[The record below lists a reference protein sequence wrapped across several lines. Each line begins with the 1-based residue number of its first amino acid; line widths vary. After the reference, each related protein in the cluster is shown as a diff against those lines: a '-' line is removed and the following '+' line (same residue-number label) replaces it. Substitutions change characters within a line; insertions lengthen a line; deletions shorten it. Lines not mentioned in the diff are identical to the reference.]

1 MPDCGHMEKI
11 KVARKKMET
20 ARELTEVELGNLAF
34 VVEQHDGGAIT
45 YGDDDYFANLVDTG
59 FVEVNKELVD
69 ATGNYAGRPTEK
81 GIKLIKDNAVTEVS
95 AAPTVSE
102 FAIETGV
109 PIPEAKRG
117 GGGGRKGPRGSK
129 YPFATME
136 NGQSFFVPATEEMPN
151 PAKTLASTASTAK
164 KAFGT
169 VTGTREITRK
179 GVAKTVPAYTYTRG
193 FIVRAVEENGVRGAR
208 VWRDDTQANKSED

>member
-1 MPDCGHMEKI
+1 M
-11 KVARKKMET
+11 AKKKAPVMSN
-20 ARELTEVELGNLAF
+20 ELTETEIGKLAY
-34 VVEQHDGGAIT
+34 VVEQHDGGALA
-45 YGDDDYFANLVDTG
+45 YADEDYFKELVDKG
-59 FVEVNKELVD
+59 FVEVNIAL
-69 ATGNYAGRPTEK
+69 ATEAGDVPARPTEA
-81 GIKLIKDNAVTEVS
+81 GIKLIKDNGVTDNVVAPVTEPS
-95 AAPTVSE
+95 
-102 FAIETGV
+102 FAIEDGIA
-109 PIPEAKRG
+109 IPEAKRG

-164 KAFGT
+164 KAFGS

-179 GVAKTVPAYTYTRG
+179 GETKTVDAYTYTRG
-193 FIVRAVEENGVRGAR
+193 FIVRAVEENGIRGAR

>member
-1 MPDCGHMEKI
+1 M
-11 KVARKKMET
+11 ARKPKVTETMELN
-20 ARELTEVELGNLAF
+20 EIEMGKLAY
-34 VVEQHDGGAIT
+34 VVEQHDGGAFAM
-45 YGDDDYFANLVDTG
+45 GSEDYF
-59 FVEVNKELVD
+59 KELVD
-69 ATGNYAGRPTEK
+69 KGYVEVNVAMATDAGDVPARPTEA
-81 GIKLIKDNAVTEVS
+81 GIKLIKDNGVTDNVVAPVTEPS
-95 AAPTVSE
+95 
-102 FAIETGV
+102 FAIEDGIA
-109 PIPEAKRG
+109 IPEAKRG

-169 VTGTREITRK
+169 VVGTREITRK
-179 GVAKTVPAYTYTRG
+179 GETKTVDAYNYTRG
-193 FIVRAVEENGVRGAR
+193 FIVRAVEENGVKGAR

>member
-1 MPDCGHMEKI
+1 MAK
-11 KVARKKMET
+11 KKMVIEET
-20 ARELTEVELGNLAF
+20 IGGLSEVDMGKLAY
-34 VVEQHDGGAIT
+34 VVEQNDGGALAWASE
-45 YGDDDYFANLVDTG
+45 DYFKELLDKG
-59 FVEVNKELVD
+59 FIEVNIALATD
-69 ATGNYAGRPTEK
+69 AGDVPARPTEA
-81 GIKLIKDNAVTEVS
+81 GIKLIKDNAVSDVIAPV
-95 AAPTVSE
+95 AA
-102 FAIETGV
+102 FAIEDGV
-109 PIPEAKRG
+109 AIPEAKRG

-179 GVAKTVPAYTYTRG
+179 GETKTVDAYNYTRG

-208 VWRDDTQANKSED
+208 VWRDDTQANKSDSE

>member
-1 MPDCGHMEKI
+1 MAKK
-11 KVARKKMET
+11 KVVEVSN
-20 ARELTEVELGNLAF
+20 ELSEIEMGKLAY
-34 VVEQHDGGAIT
+34 VVEQHDGGSLA
-45 YGDDDYFANLVDTG
+45 YAEENYFKELVDKG
-59 FVEVNKELVD
+59 FVEVNTAMATD
-69 ATGNYAGRPTEK
+69 AGDVPARPTEA
-81 GIKLIKDNAVTEVS
+81 GIKLIKDNGVTENVV
-95 AAPTVSE
+95 APVTE
-102 FAIETGV
+102 PTFAIEDGIA
-109 PIPEAKRG
+109 IPEAKRG

-164 KAFGT
+164 KAFGE
-169 VTGTREITRK
+169 VTGERTITRK
-179 GVAKTVPAYTYTRG
+179 GQTKTVPAYTYTRG

>member
-1 MPDCGHMEKI
+1 M
-11 KVARKKMET
+11 ARKKVEK
-20 ARELTEVELGNLAF
+20 AASELSEIEIGNLAF
-34 VVEQHDGGAIT
+34 IVEQHDGGAIT
-45 YGDDDYFANLVDTG
+45 YADDDYFANLVDKG
-59 FVEVNKELVD
+59 YIEVNKEVVD
-69 ATGNYAGRPTEK
+69 GQGNYAGRPTET
-81 GIKLIKDNAVTEVS
+81 GIKFIKDNAVSDNAV
-95 AAPTVSE
+95 APTVEAS
-102 FAIETGV
+102 FAVESGV

-136 NGQSFFVPATEEMPN
+136 NGQSFFVPATEDMPN

-179 GVAKTVPAYTYTRG
+179 GETKTVDAYTYDRG
-193 FIVRAVEENGVRGAR
+193 FIVRAVEENGVKGCR
-208 VWRDDTQANKSED
+208 VWRDDTQANKSDD